1 MVAFCLVKYR
11 NKIEIVADI
20 LNVAREG
27 AKKTHIIYRGNLS
40 FKLANIYLEVVVRAG
55 LIRFDSDNGHYFL
68 TEKGKR
74 FLGKFTKYNR
84 FAKSLEK
91 QFALVKQEKVLLEEM
106 CFAMNL
112 PNNNDD
118 NLAKRGELNK
128 NNEAKQVG
136 NKYSS
141 KKVG

>member
-40 FKLANIYLEVVVRAG
+40 FKLANIYLEVALRAG
-55 LIRFDSDNGHYFL
+55 LIRFDSGNGHYFL

-74 FLGKFTKYNR
+74 FLGKFTKYNKY
-84 FAKSLEK
+84 AKSLEK
-91 QFALVKQEKVLLEEM
+91 KFALVKKEKVSLEKM
-106 CFAMNL
+106 CSATNL
-112 PNNNDD
+112 PNNNED
-118 NLAKRGELNK
+118 NSAKKGELNK

-136 NKYSS
+136 NKHSS